1 MYVAKSA
8 RAPAR
13 TNRDTLTRV
22 RLESLSA
29 VAGALGLLLIPA
41 GCSSSSA
48 STSAPLPVVAC
59 SSATAPPGTDAFALA
74 DVGVY
79 VDSTDPLLDPVR
91 ADLASYLGT
100 MWGGTVTV
108 ASGAPDGSRR
118 ASIWL
123 SSSTTAAATLGTA
136 ISDGYVIRRIDSGDK
151 TTLLVYAPSPTDLA
165 SGTYALL
172 EELGARFFHP
182 KQELVPQLGGPRLP
196 HTIDVW
202 RHPLTQTRGLQP
214 HTLHPIEYFD
224 VFMQPS
230 DDNLADAK
238 RFVDWLVKTGQN
250 YMQWPLLSTVEWSTW
265 KPYAESIL
273 TYAHSRGVQIGAQP
287 EVWGGAALQNNY
299 VLVTDADNW
308 ATEMRAG
315 LEQLMQL
322 PWDRVE
328 LALGEFES
336 TDPQAVIDWLDYATE
351 YLNSAYPAVL
361 VDVQNHVGNYPQLWV
376 PYDGQT
382 LFYYHLFGFCD
393 LSLGQSVHTLSIFDL
408 YRDWATYAHPN
419 FYLQH
424 DYLLGELASGHR
436 AGYFPEAAYWIS
448 ADIDVPLFLPE
459 TLYSRWLDIHTLSQ
473 QLLQQGLPP
482 LDHHIE
488 FMSGHEWNYW
498 LTDYL
503 VAKMLW
509 QPDAP
514 LDTFLQSYTSAFGN
528 CAADVDSALSQYIS
542 LQTTYIFDQRLF
554 AYVQGE
560 NETVD
565 LGYLAGLE
573 THPKRIEFEQLMT
586 MTPAELSSFEG
597 TVVQGLESF
606 AAQSQPIEDAIA
618 ARCRGSDPTL
628 APWCEELQDGITI
641 VTLRAQ
647 HAATLYRAML
657 DYVRKDPGDAT
668 SLVTQAGQITTQAAA
683 VVAHR
688 ESQYRFDLTRE
699 TGQYQN
705 PTIYPF
711 GYLRQAHTLCYW
723 HRREQQVTF
732 ILQNGVAE
740 GQSSLPSCG
749 D

>member
-1 MYVAKSA
+1 MQPMSGARCSA
-8 RAPAR
+8 TTGRVTLAR
-13 TNRDTLTRV
+13 V
-22 RLESLSA
+22 KAASI
-29 VAGALGLLLIPA
+29 GALACALA
-41 GCSSSSA
+41 VVAACSSSNQS
-48 STSAPLPVVAC
+48 SSAPPVVAC
-59 SSATAPPGTDAFALA
+59 NSAAPQPATDAFALG

-79 VDSTDPLLDPVR
+79 VDSTDPLLAPVR

-100 MWGGTVTV
+100 MWGGPVRV
-108 ASGAPDGSRR
+108 ASGAPDGSSGV
-118 ASIWL
+118 SIWV
-123 SSSTTAAATLGTA
+123 SSSTAAAATLGTTIA
-136 ISDGYVIRRIDSGDK
+136 DGYVIRRTDSGGK
-151 TTLLVYAPSPTDLA
+151 TTLLVYAPTAGDLA
-165 SGTYALL
+165 SGAYALL

-182 KQELVPQLGGPRLP
+182 KQELVPQLGQPRVP
-196 HTIDVW
+196 HSIDVW
-202 RHPLTQTRGLQP
+202 RHPMTQTRGLQP
-214 HTLHPIEYFD
+214 HMLHPIEYFD

-230 DDNLADAK
+230 AANLADAK

-250 YMQWPLLSTVEWSTW
+250 YMQWPLLSTVPWSTW

-273 TYAHSRGVQIGAQP
+273 DYAHSRGVQIGAQP

-299 VLVTDADNW
+299 VLITDADNW

-315 LEQLMQL
+315 LDQLMQL

-328 LALGEFES
+328 LALGEFTS
-336 TDPQAVIDWLDYATE
+336 TDPQAVIDWLNYATE
-351 YLNSAYPAVL
+351 YLHSGYPAVL

-376 PYDGQT
+376 QYDGQT
-382 LFYYHLFGFCD
+382 FFYYHLFGFCD

-419 FYLQH
+419 FFLQH

-473 QLLQQGLPP
+473 ELVQKGLPP

-514 LDTFLQSYTSAFGN
+514 LDTFLQAYTSAYGN

-542 LQTTYIFDQRLF
+542 LQTTYIFNQRLF
-554 AYVQGE
+554 PYVQGE

-586 MTPAELSSFEG
+586 MTPAELSSFESS
-597 TVVQGLESF
+597 VVQGLEAF

-618 ARCRGSDPTL
+618 ARCRGSDATL

-647 HAATLYRAML
+647 HAAILYRAML

-668 SLVTQAGQITTQAAA
+668 SLVTQAGQITAQAAA

-688 ESQYRFDLTRE
+688 ESQYRFDLDRE

-705 PTIYPF
+705 PTIYAF

-723 HRREQQVTF
+723 HRREQQVTY

-740 GQSSLPSCG
+740 GQSSLPSCA